1 MKVLI
6 IHNEY
11 QHRGG
16 EDTVVAAESALL
28 RDAGHQVHVELVS
41 NRKIQGL
48 SGKIRTFVRTPHDA
62 ARKTW
67 MNHLLDAANYDVVHV
82 HNFFPLLTPAIH
94 EAAAERGVAVV
105 QTLHNYRLLCAGA
118 LFLRDGHVCEKCLD
132 GAKLWGAAHRCYR
145 GSALGSLAVVRLQQ
159 RAHRHQTWHRQVHR
173 FIALTEFAKGKFVA
187 GGLPAERISVK
198 PNFAGPLI
206 NPMQDRQG
214 VVFVGRLSPEK
225 GVRTLVESWARLP
238 HIPLT
243 IIGDGPAREA
253 LEQMA
258 PSNVAFRG
266 ALPADQVRM
275 AMATAQALVMPS
287 VWYEGFPM
295 TLVEAFSVGT
305 PVIASRIGSLAELIR
320 DGITGRTFEPGNIED
335 LAQVVQAAFAR
346 PDLLPGMG
354 SAAHAEYQQ
363 LYTPGTNLARLEGIY
378 REAISEVASAAAS

>member
-41 NRKIQGL
+41 NSEIQGL
-48 SGKIRTFVRTPHDA
+48 SGKIQTFIRTPYDTR
-62 ARKTW
+62 RKAW
-67 MNHLLDAANYDVVHV
+67 VNHLLDATDYDVVHV

-94 EAAAERGVAVV
+94 EAAAARGVAVV

-118 LFLRDGHVCEKCLD
+118 LFLRDGQLCEKCL
-132 GAKLWGAAHRCYR
+132 GGSSLWGALHRCYR
-145 GSALGSLAVVRLQQ
+145 GSALGSLAVVRLQR
-159 RAHRHQTWHRQVHR
+159 RANRHQTWHRHVHR
-173 FIALTEFAKGKFVA
+173 FIALTEFAKGKFVT
-187 GGLPAERISVK
+187 GGLPVERISVK
-198 PNFAGPLI
+198 PNFAGPLTT
-206 NPMQDRQG
+206 PMQDRQG
-214 VVFVGRLSPEK
+214 AVFVGRLSPEK
-225 GVRTLVESWARLP
+225 GVRTLVESWKKLP

-243 IIGDGPAREA
+243 IIGDGPEREA

-275 AMATAQALVMPS
+275 AMAAAQALVMPS

-320 DGITGRTFEPGNIED
+320 DGIAGRTFEPSNVED
-335 LAQVVQAAFAR
+335 LAQVVQSTFAR
-346 PDLLPGMG
+346 PDLLRDMG

-363 LYTPGTNLARLEGIY
+363 LYTPRTNLARLEGIY
-378 REAISEVASAAAS
+378 REAISEAASAP